1 MSAFTRSGKRYSKRI
16 RFKIDLKRINPFQK
30 KLQHCCEKGIYKVP
44 EYGGECSQ
52 CFKKSNPEMYHIKI
66 SEKNSNVNNP
76 CYSNDELEEETRKLA
91 LPIDHRLYKNLIWC
105 CKTGAIENGEEL
117 INILNHIL
125 RHTIYR
131 GWSSKQAE
139 ELTSIYRFHHCN
151 NTWEGWSAGEE
162 KWRIQHAI
170 CGGVIDRW
178 NLHPDKHGGVGFCYY
193 NIPKPTKFIREHGL
207 SFPTKI
213 PSTPPCFQSPTF
225 VEEVVSTNAFR
236 FWRKSIPNPNYS

>member
-1 MSAFTRSGKRYSKRI
+1 MSAFNSKGKRFSKRI
-16 RFKIDLKRINPFQK
+16 SLKNTLKKINPNYEN
-30 KLQHCCEKGIYKVP
+30 LQQCCEEGIYKIK
-44 EYGGECSQ
+44 EYNYLCSQ
-52 CFKKSNPEMYHIKI
+52 CLKKSNPEIYHIKI
-66 SEKNSNVNNP
+66 SEKNNGVKNP
-76 CYSNDELEEETRKLA
+76 CYSNNELEQETRRLA
-91 LPIDHRLYKNLIWC
+91 LPLDHHLYKALIWM
-105 CKTGAIENGEEL
+105 CKTGAIENGKEIL
-117 INILNHIL
+117 NILSYMQLN
-125 RHTIYR
+125 TIYR
-131 GWSSKQAE
+131 GWGAEQAE

-151 NTWEGWSAGEE
+151 NTWKGFGAGGE

-225 VEEVVSTNAFR
+225 VEEVDSTSAFR
-236 FWRKSIPNPNYS
+236 FWRKSIPN